1 MKRKYKLALAGV
13 ISIVLALVFGLL
25 AKVWSNDLPDQEAA
39 KRWTDRKNVSQIS
52 CYFSANTDITPDTL
66 EMFRHTLSSQLE
78 AEAITVESENPG
90 ARLWVDCYSA
100 EGKITLSGTKTDIT
114 VDAMGIGGDF
124 FLFHPFPL
132 LRGAYFSGDDLMKD
146 YCVLD
151 EIAAW
156 QLFGSNDIAGQM
168 ITISGVPHMV
178 TGVIRH
184 PEGKLYEAAGLAESR
199 VYVSYETLHKYGQSS
214 GINHYEVLMPSPVDN
229 FALDKVKSGLN
240 QPETEV
246 EFIENNKR
254 FSFENMLKMIKSIGT
269 RSMNGKAI
277 IYPFWENV
285 ARGHEDMTAMFVF
298 LMLLCLVYPAGL
310 VLFGIIWWWKHK
322 KWTWKSLLTRWKSW
336 LSKFF
341 SGVFGIMKRQVQK
354 KMAEDDLED
363 MEETINEKMDE

>member
-1 MKRKYKLALAGV
+1 MKRIYKLALTGV
-13 ISIVLALVFGLL
+13 ISTVLALIFGLS
-25 AKVWSNDLPDQEAA
+25 AKVWSSDLPDQEAA
-39 KRWTDRKNVSQIS
+39 KRWSDRKNVSQIS

-66 EMFRHTLSSQLE
+66 EMFRHTLDSQLE
-78 AEAITVESENPG
+78 AEAITVASENPG

-114 VDAMGIGGDF
+114 ADAIGIGGDF
-124 FLFHPFPL
+124 FLFHPFQL
-132 LRGAYFSGDDLMKD
+132 LNGAYFSGDDLMQD

-168 ITISGVPHMV
+168 ITIGGVPHMV

-184 PEGKLYEAAGLAESR
+184 PEGRLYEAAGLTGSR
-199 VYVSYETLHKYGQSS
+199 VYVSYDTLEQYGQSR
-214 GINHYEVLMPSPVDN
+214 GIKHYEVLMPNPVDN

-240 QPETEV
+240 QTETEV
-246 EFIENNKR
+246 EYIENNKR
-254 FSFENMLKMIKSIGT
+254 FSFANMLKMIRSVGT

-277 IYPFWENV
+277 MYPFWENV
-285 ARGHEDMTAMFVF
+285 ARGHEDVTAIFLF
-298 LMLLCLVYPAGL
+298 LMLLCMVCPVVL

-322 KWTWKSLLTRWKSW
+322 KWTWKSLLTTCKSGV
-336 LSKFF
+336 LKFF
-341 SGVFGIMKRQVQK
+341 SKQSGVIKRRIQK

-363 MEETINEKMDE
+363 MEEIINEKMDE